1 MSTLFQAVDSDYLA
15 PFDGSFTLSD
25 YPHASSLKM
34 GRRKAGK
41 KLNRLV
47 EDISDMQR
55 RLYAQNT
62 WSLLLVFQAMDAA
75 GKDSTI
81 RSVLSG
87 VNPAGCHVT
96 SFKRPSTTE
105 LDHDFLWRSTCALP
119 ERGRIGVFNRSQYEE
134 VLVVR
139 VHPGILDNQQLPHR
153 ESGDALWAQ
162 RLESI
167 CDQEKHLARQG
178 TAIVKFFLNI
188 SHEEQRQRFLRRLEL
203 PHKRWKFEPGDV
215 RERGHWDKYMHAYE
229 QAIAASSKP
238 WAPWYAIPADNKP
251 HMRYIVA
258 DIIQRTLSSL
268 QLEFPQTGAADQAVH
283 DELYTQ
289 LKAEG

>member
-1 MSTLFQAVDSDYLA
+1 MDTLFHAVDSDYLA
-15 PFDGSFTLSD
+15 PCDGSFELGAYSHKSTLK
-25 YPHASSLKM
+25 LGK
-34 GRRKAGK
+34 RKAGK
-41 KLNRLV
+41 KLAGLV

-105 LDHDFLWRSTCALP
+105 LDHDFLWRSTCELP

-139 VHPGILDNQQLPHR
+139 VHPEILDNQQLPVR
-153 ESGDALWAQ
+153 PTPEQLWNE

-188 SHEEQRQRFLRRLEL
+188 SPEEQRQRFLRRLEL

-215 RERGHWDKYMHAYE
+215 RERGFWDDYMHAYE
-229 QAIAASSKP
+229 QAIRASSKT
-238 WAPWYAIPADNKP
+238 WAPWYVIPADNKP

-268 QLEFPQTGAADQAVH
+268 NLEFPQTGAADQAVH

-289 LKAEG
+289 LREES